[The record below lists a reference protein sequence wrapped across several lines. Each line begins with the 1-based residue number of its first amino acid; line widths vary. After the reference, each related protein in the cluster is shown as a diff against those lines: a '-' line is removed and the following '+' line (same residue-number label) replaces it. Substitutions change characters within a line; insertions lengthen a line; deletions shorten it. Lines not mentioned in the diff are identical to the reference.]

1 MGQDYKRAWV
11 DDLSQAGADGKIPA
25 VLLVND
31 FSCLLS
37 SPQIRWE
44 EKTNPGLRRRFARQY
59 RIGGLL
65 LEAAAGRGSPRSS

>member
-25 VLLVND
+25 VLLVNA